1 MREMT
6 EAVSAAKFAIRRM
19 QTLPLSGCAT
29 ASAARN
35 RRERLSRSSSAFQ
48 NRLCRFRDDSRRF
61 MTRVIAVNRL
71 TETSALNAV
80 RPSSRTSL

>member
-35 RRERLSRSSSAFQ
+35 RRERLSRSSSHSKIG
-48 NRLCRFRDDSRRF
+48 C
-61 MTRVIAVNRL
+61 IG
-71 TETSALNAV
+71 
-80 RPSSRTSL
+80 SRTI